1 MRRKETGMA
10 FRRVALGVIAI
21 ALMAGAGW
29 VAGAGSS
36 AAHKPLGKITCE
48 DFLAVDDSFKPKL
61 VYFGVAYAKGGKPE
75 AAVLDMEGTEKITP
89 MLIEACQAQPK
100 ASFWQKLKAEVK
112 KIRQKL

>member
-1 MRRKETGMA
+1 MRGKETVMDV
-10 FRRVALGVIAI
+10 RRVVLGVIAI
-21 ALMAGAGW
+21 ALVSGAAWGAGT
-29 VAGAGSS
+29 S
-36 AAHKPLGKITCE
+36 AAHKPLGKMTCE

-75 AAVLDMEGTEKITP
+75 AAVLDVEGTEKIMP